1 MNIRRNIGL
10 VDRLIRVV
18 LAVAVAV
25 LIIAGQLGGA
35 AAVVLGILAGIFLL
49 TSVVGVCPLY
59 LPFGLSTRS
68 RPSRASEGD

>member
-25 LIIAGQLGGA
+25 LILTGQLAGVA
-35 AAVVLGILAGIFLL
+35 AIVLGIAAGIFLL

-59 LPFGLSTRS
+59 LPFGLSTRRRS
-68 RPSRASEGD
+68 S